1 MLLNGHQNLVVS
13 RCRGLSFEAL
23 YRTLFPETKPLTD
36 SSLAEAKSWVSRVE
50 ADLGG
55 TEIFSPLEHVLQLP
69 RRAGKPRQVFVLTD
83 GAVSNSLE
91 CIKLVRNRMMYD
103 RE

>member
-1 MLLNGHQNLVVS
+1 M
-13 RCRGLSFEAL
+13 R
-23 YRTLFPETKPLTD
+23 KI
-36 SSLAEAKSWVSRVE
+36 E

-83 GAVSNSLE
+83 GAVSNSME
-91 CIKLVRNRMMYD
+91 CIKLVRIMMTRIYYIL
-103 RE
+103 

>member
-1 MLLNGHQNLVVS
+1 M
-13 RCRGLSFEAL
+13 
-23 YRTLFPETKPLTD
+23 
-36 SSLAEAKSWVSRVE
+36 E

-83 GAVSNSLE
+83 GAVSNSME
-91 CIKLVRNRMMYD
+91 CIKLVRMANIVQ
-103 RE
+103 

>member
-1 MLLNGHQNLVVS
+1 MS
-13 RCRGLSFEAL
+13 YFREPSFEAL
-23 YRTLFPETKPLTD
+23 NRTLFPETKPLTD

-91 CIKLVRNRMMYD
+91 CIKLVRMANIVQ
-103 RE
+103 